1 MKDKWNLEKIYADDA
16 AVEAAIAHIEEQTKE
31 LVTLKENPEKNLLAI
46 MDHID
51 HISMKLETLVAYAF
65 MKRDEDSTVAKQ
77 QKLALRVEGMIG
89 KVSAELSFLD
99 PYLLGLS
106 EEAWK
111 KIRDDKAFEAYG
123 KYMDRL
129 ARMRAHTLSEKEE
142 YILSK
147 TSDIRNASENAFYML
162 TNADM
167 TFPVLEEHPDKV
179 ELTQSNFVPIL
190 TEGHEALR
198 KEAFEKYY
206 AVYAGHIQTIATT
219 LYTNV
224 KSMCVEAEL
233 RHHKSA
239 RDFALYA
246 NNISGEVYDAL
257 VASVREHLPALHE
270 YYELKKEM
278 LGMDEMHMYDVYM
291 PALADYDRKIPY
303 EEAKEM
309 VLGAVK
315 PLGEEYVSIIKRAFD
330 EDWIDVYPQKGKKSG
345 AYSFGSYE
353 SDPYILMNYNDNL
366 DSVFT
371 LAHELGHSVHSYYSR
386 NNNPHIYS
394 EYTLFVAEVASTFNE
409 MLLLDYLLKR
419 AESREEKM
427 YLINHY
433 LDTIKGTIYRQTQ
446 FAEFEDEVHKRVM
459 AGEALTAED
468 FNALYADL
476 NEAYYKP
483 LVNDEEIKYEWAR
496 IPHFYSN
503 FYVYQYA
510 TGLSAAITLSEGVL
524 AKKEGALE
532 AYKNFL
538 KNGGQ
543 NFPIDQLRAAGADME
558 NPATVGKALEKFHTL
573 VREMRKLYE
582 EGK

>member
-16 AVEAAIAHIEEQTKE
+16 AIEAAIAHIEEQTEE
-31 LVTLKENPEKNLLAI
+31 LVKLKENPERNLLAI

-89 KVSAELSFLD
+89 KISAELSFLD

-106 EEAWK
+106 EDAWK
-111 KIRDDKAFEAYG
+111 NVRDDQAFEAYG

-129 ARMRAHTLSEKEE
+129 ARMRAHTLSEQEE

-219 LYTNV
+219 LYTKV

-257 VASVREHLPALHE
+257 VKSVREHLPALHE

-309 VLGAVK
+309 VLGAVE

-394 EYTLFVAEVASTFNE
+394 DYTLFVAEVASTFNE

-446 FAEFEDEVHKRVM
+446 FAEFENEVHKRVM

-476 NEAYYKP
+476 NKAYYKP

-558 NPATVGKALEKFHTL
+558 NPGTVGKALEKFHTL
-573 VREMRKLYE
+573 VREMRNLYE
-582 EGK
+582 EEK

>member
-16 AVEAAIAHIEEQTKE
+16 AVESAIAHIEEQTKE
-31 LVTLKENPEKNLLAI
+31 LVKLKEDPQKNLLQI

-51 HISMKLETLVAYAF
+51 HISMKLETLVAYSF
-65 MKRDEDSTVAKQ
+65 MKRDEDSTVSKQ

-106 EEAWK
+106 DEEWN
-111 KIRDDKAFEAYG
+111 KIRNDAAFSAYG

-129 ARMRAHTLSEKEE
+129 ARMKAHTLSEKEE

-147 TSDIRNASENAFYML
+147 TSDVRNASENAFYML

-167 TFPVLEEHPDKV
+167 TFPMLEEHPDHV

-198 KEAFEKYY
+198 KEAFQKYY

-219 LYTNV
+219 LYTKV
-224 KSMCVEAEL
+224 KSMCIEAQL
-233 RHHKSA
+233 RHHESA
-239 RDFALYA
+239 RDFALYE

-257 VASVREHLPALHE
+257 IKSVRDHLPALHE

-291 PALADYDRKIPY
+291 PALAYYDRKIPY
-303 EEAKEM
+303 EEAKQM
-309 VLGAVK
+309 VLGAVE
-315 PLGEEYVSIIKRAFD
+315 PLGDEYVSIIKRAFD
-330 EDWIDVYPQKGKKSG
+330 EDWIDVYPRKGKKSG
-345 AYSFGSYE
+345 AYSWGSYE
-353 SDPYILMNYNDNL
+353 TDPYISMNYSDNL

-386 NNNPHIYS
+386 SNNPYIYS
-394 EYTLFVAEVASTFNE
+394 GYTLFVAEVASTFNE
-409 MLLLDYLLKR
+409 MLLLNYLLAR

-446 FAEFEDEVHKRVM
+446 FAEFENEVHKRVM
-459 AGEALTAED
+459 AGEALTSED
-468 FNALYADL
+468 FNRLYADL
-476 NEAYYKP
+476 NKAYYKP
-483 LVNDEEIKYEWAR
+483 LVNDDEIQYEWAR

-543 NFPIDQLRAAGADME
+543 NFPIDQLRKAGADME
-558 NPATVGKALEKFHTL
+558 NPATVGKALEKFGTL
-573 VREMRKLYE
+573 VKEMRALY
-582 EGK
+582 KDKK

>member
-89 KVSAELSFLD
+89 KITAELSFLD
-99 PYLLGLS
+99 PYLLSLS
-106 EEAWK
+106 DDAWK
-111 KIRDDKAFEAYG
+111 KIRDDKAFASYG

-147 TSDIRNASENAFYML
+147 TSDVRNASENAFYML

-167 TFPVLEEHPDKV
+167 TFPVLEEHPDKI

-219 LYTNV
+219 LYTKV

-239 RDFALYA
+239 RDFALYE

-257 VASVREHLPALHE
+257 VKSVREHLPALHE

-309 VLGAVK
+309 VLGAVE
-315 PLGEEYVSIIKRAFD
+315 PLGEEYVSIIKRAFA

-353 SDPYILMNYNDNL
+353 SDPYILMNYNENL

-386 NNNPHIYS
+386 SNNPYIYS
-394 EYTLFVAEVASTFNE
+394 NYTLFVAEVASTFNE

-446 FAEFEDEVHKRVM
+446 FAEFENEVHKRVM

-468 FNALYADL
+468 FNTLYAEL
-476 NEAYYKP
+476 NQAYYKP

-543 NFPIDQLRAAGADME
+543 NFPIDQLRSAGADME

-573 VREMRKLYE
+573 VREMRALYKE
-582 EGK
+582 K

>member
-16 AVEAAIAHIEEQTKE
+16 AIEAAIAHIEEQTKE
-31 LVTLKENPEKNLLAI
+31 LVKLKENPEKNLLAI

-106 EEAWK
+106 EDAWK

-224 KSMCVEAEL
+224 KSMCVESEL

-394 EYTLFVAEVASTFNE
+394 DYTLFVAEVASTFNE

-427 YLINHY
+427 YLVNHY

-476 NEAYYKP
+476 NKAYYKP

-558 NPATVGKALEKFHTL
+558 NPATVGKALEKFHAL
-573 VREMRKLYE
+573 VKEMRKLYE

>member
-31 LVTLKENPEKNLLAI
+31 LVKLKENPEKNLLAI

-198 KEAFEKYY
+198 KEAFEIYY
-206 AVYAGHIQTIATT
+206 CVY
-219 LYTNV
+219 L
-224 KSMCVEAEL
+224 
-233 RHHKSA
+233 
-239 RDFALYA
+239 F
-246 NNISGEVYDAL
+246 
-257 VASVREHLPALHE
+257 
-270 YYELKKEM
+270 
-278 LGMDEMHMYDVYM
+278 
-291 PALADYDRKIPY
+291 
-303 EEAKEM
+303 
-309 VLGAVK
+309 
-315 PLGEEYVSIIKRAFD
+315 II
-330 EDWIDVYPQKGKKSG
+330 
-345 AYSFGSYE
+345 
-353 SDPYILMNYNDNL
+353 
-366 DSVFT
+366 
-371 LAHELGHSVHSYYSR
+371 
-386 NNNPHIYS
+386 
-394 EYTLFVAEVASTFNE
+394 
-409 MLLLDYLLKR
+409 
-419 AESREEKM
+419 
-427 YLINHY
+427 
-433 LDTIKGTIYRQTQ
+433 
-446 FAEFEDEVHKRVM
+446 
-459 AGEALTAED
+459 
-468 FNALYADL
+468 
-476 NEAYYKP
+476 
-483 LVNDEEIKYEWAR
+483 
-496 IPHFYSN
+496 
-503 FYVYQYA
+503 
-510 TGLSAAITLSEGVL
+510 
-524 AKKEGALE
+524 
-532 AYKNFL
+532 
-538 KNGGQ
+538 
-543 NFPIDQLRAAGADME
+543 
-558 NPATVGKALEKFHTL
+558 
-573 VREMRKLYE
+573 
-582 EGK
+582 